1 MKQEQFVA
9 LHAEEWDALRSWLA
23 QLDRQPQAAM
33 RAERVLDFPQAYRRV
48 CHQLSLAQA
57 RGYSREVTDRLQQIV
72 QMGHRQ
78 LYRPPAPRWH
88 KVAVFLLADFPRL
101 VRQQWRYMLVAAL
114 LLYVPT
120 VVTYIVLQWKPVLAH
135 SLFTTQQLAQF
146 DRMYDPANSHIGRS
160 SGTDLQMFGF
170 YIMNNVSIAFRTFA
184 SGLLFGVGAI
194 YVLAA
199 NGVIIGGV
207 AGHLNAIGYGG
218 PFWRFV
224 VGHSGFELTAIVI
237 AGGAGLQFG
246 LSLLAPGRLRRE
258 VALRHAAWIGARLAM
273 GAFAMLV
280 AAAFIEAYWSSIA
293 ALPDVVKYSTGG
305 GIWILLLWWLIRGGA
320 GSDHAA

>member
-9 LHAEEWDALRSWLA
+9 SYAKEWDTLQSWLA
-23 QLDRQPQAAM
+23 QLDRAPQAAM
-33 RAERVLDFPQAYRRV
+33 RAERMLDFPHAYRRV
-48 CHQLSLAQA
+48 CHHLSLAQA

-101 VRQQWRYMLVAAL
+101 VRQQWRCMLVAAL
-114 LLYVPT
+114 LLYLPAI
-120 VVTYIVLQWKPVLAH
+120 VTYIVVLWKPTLAH
-135 SLFTTQQLAQF
+135 SLFTARQLADF
-146 DRMYDPANSHIGRS
+146 DKMYDPANNHIGRS

-184 SGLLFGVGAI
+184 SGLAFGVGAI

-199 NGVIIGGV
+199 NGVILGGV
-207 AGHLNAIGYGG
+207 AGHLEAIGYGG

-258 VALRHAAWIGARLAM
+258 IALRDAAWTGARLAM
-273 GAFAMLV
+273 GAFAMLI

-293 ALPDVVKYSTGG
+293 ALPDVVKFSSGA
-305 GIWILLLWWLIRGGA
+305 GIWVLVLWWLIRGGA
-320 GSDHAA
+320 GSRYAA

>member
-9 LHAEEWDALRSWLA
+9 LHEKEWDVLRAWLG
-23 QLDRQPQAAM
+23 QLDRKAQVAM
-33 RAERVLDFPQAYRRV
+33 QSEHALDFPQAYRRV
-48 CHQLSLAQA
+48 CHQLALAQA

-88 KVAVFLLADFPRL
+88 KVAVFLVADFPRL

-114 LLYVPT
+114 LLYVPA
-120 VVTYIVLQWKPVLAH
+120 VVIYIVLQWKPVLAH
-135 SLFTTQQLAQF
+135 SLFSAGQLHDF
-146 DRMYDPANSHIGRS
+146 DTMYDPANSHIGRS

-170 YIMNNVSIAFRTFA
+170 YVMNNVSIAFRTFA

-199 NGVIIGGV
+199 NGVIMGGV

-246 LSLLAPGRLRRE
+246 LALLAPGRLRRE
-258 VALRHAAWIGARLAM
+258 VALRHAAWTGARLAM
-273 GAFAMLV
+273 GAFAMLI

-293 ALPDVVKYSTGG
+293 ALPDVVKFSSGA
-305 GIWILLLWWLIRGGA
+305 GIWLLVLWWLARGGA
-320 GSDHAA
+320 GGGRAA

>member
-9 LHAEEWDALRSWLA
+9 LHAEEWDALRFWLA

-33 RAERVLDFPQAYRRV
+33 RAERATEFPASYRRV
-48 CHQLSLAQA
+48 CHHLALAQA

-88 KVAVFLLADFPRL
+88 KLALFLLADFPRL
-101 VRQQWRYMLVAAL
+101 VRQQWRYMLAAFI
-114 LLYVPT
+114 LLYLPA
-120 VVTYIVLQWKPVLAH
+120 VVAYVAIVLRPELAH
-135 SLFTTQQLAQF
+135 SLFSTSQLSEF
-146 DRMYDPANSHIGRS
+146 DNMYNPANSNLGRS
-160 SGTDLQMFGF
+160 SGTDLQMFG
-170 YIMNNVSIAFRTFA
+170 YYVMNNVGIAFRTFA
-184 SGLLFGVGAI
+184 SGLLLGVGAI

-199 NGVIIGGV
+199 NGVLMGGV
-207 AGHLNAIGYGG
+207 AGHLNAIGYGA

-246 LSLLAPGRLRRE
+246 LSLLAPGRQRRGEALRR
-258 VALRHAAWIGARLAM
+258 AAWIGARLAM

-293 ALPDVVKYSTGG
+293 ALPNIVKYGSGAAIWLLV
-305 GIWILLLWWLIRGGA
+305 GIWLGRGGA
-320 GSDHAA
+320 GSSHAA

>member
-9 LHAEEWDALRSWLA
+9 LHAKQWDALQSWLG
-23 QLDRQPQAAM
+23 QLDRQPKVAM
-33 RAERVLDFPQAYRRV
+33 HAERALDFPHAYRRV
-48 CHQLSLAQA
+48 CQHLALAQA
-57 RGYSREVTDRLQQIV
+57 RGYSREVIERLQHIV
-72 QMGHRQ
+72 EMGHRQ

-88 KVAVFLLADFPRL
+88 KVALFLLADFPRL
-101 VRQQWRYMLVAAL
+101 VRQQWRCMLVATL
-114 LLYVPT
+114 LLYLPG
-120 VVTYIVLQWKPVLAH
+120 VVTYWVVQWKPELAH
-135 SLFTTQQLAQF
+135 ALFTTQQLTNF

-160 SGTDLQMFGF
+160 SGTDLQMFGY

-207 AGHLNAIGYGG
+207 AGHLDAIGYGA

-246 LSLLAPGRLRRE
+246 LRLLAPGRMRRE
-258 VALRHAAWIGARLAM
+258 VALRDAAWTGARLAL

-293 ALPDVVKYSTGG
+293 ALPDVVKYGTGA
-305 GIWILLLWWLIRGGA
+305 GIWALVLIWLLRGGA
-320 GSDHAA
+320 GRGHAA

>member
-9 LHAEEWDALRSWLA
+9 LHAEEWDKLGTWLA
-23 QLDRQPQAAM
+23 QLDRQPKLAM
-33 RAERVLDFPQAYRRV
+33 GGEHALDFPVAYRRV
-48 CHQLSLAQA
+48 CHHLSLARA

-88 KVAVFLLADFPRL
+88 KLAMFLVADFPRL
-101 VRQQWRYMLVAAL
+101 VRQQWRYMLVAL
-114 LLYVPT
+114 FLLYAPA
-120 VVTYIVLQWKPVLAH
+120 VVAYVLILWKPALAH
-135 SLFTTQQLAQF
+135 SLFTTRQLADF
-146 DRMYDPANSHIGRS
+146 DKMYDPANSHIGRS
-160 SGTDLQMFGF
+160 SGTDLQMFGY

-199 NGVIIGGV
+199 NGVVIGGV

-246 LSLLAPGRLRRE
+246 LSLLAPGRLPRE
-258 VALRHAAWIGARLAM
+258 LALRRAAWIGARLAM
-273 GAFAMLV
+273 GAFAMLI

-293 ALPDVVKYSTGG
+293 SLPDVVKFGSGAC
-305 GIWILLLWWLIRGGA
+305 IWLLVLWWLMRGGA
-320 GSDHAA
+320 GSKHAA

>member
-9 LHAEEWDALRSWLA
+9 LHEKEWNVLRSWLG
-23 QLDRQPQAAM
+23 QLDRTPQAAM
-33 RAERVLDFPQAYRRV
+33 RAEHALDFPQAYRRV
-48 CHQLSLAQA
+48 CHHLALAQA

-88 KVAVFLLADFPRL
+88 KVAVFLVADFPRL
-101 VRQQWRYMLVAAL
+101 VRQQWRCMLVAML
-114 LLYVPT
+114 LLYLPAVIAYVAIMWEPS
-120 VVTYIVLQWKPVLAH
+120 LAH
-135 SLFTTQQLAQF
+135 SVFTTRQLADF
-146 DRMYDPANSHIGRS
+146 DHMYDPANSHLGRS

-207 AGHLNAIGYGG
+207 AGHLNAIGYGA

-246 LSLLAPGRLRRE
+246 LSLLAPGRQRRE

-273 GAFAMLV
+273 GAFAMLI

-293 ALPDVVKYSTGG
+293 ALPDVVKYSSGA
-305 GIWILLLWWLIRGGA
+305 GIWVLVFWWLLRGGA
-320 GSDHAA
+320 GSRHAA

>member
-9 LHAEEWDALRSWLA
+9 LHAAEWDDLRAWLA

-33 RAERVLDFPQAYRRV
+33 RAERALDFPRAYRRA
-48 CHQLSLAQA
+48 CHHLSLAQA
-57 RGYSREVTDRLQQIV
+57 RGYSREVTERLQKIV

-88 KVAVFLLADFPRL
+88 KLAMFLVADFPRL
-101 VRQQWRYMLVAAL
+101 VRQQWRCMLVAFL
-114 LLYVPT
+114 LLYLPAI
-120 VVTYIVLQWKPVLAH
+120 VTYALIMWKPAWAH
-135 SLFTTQQLAQF
+135 ALFTSRQLTQF
-146 DRMYDPANSHIGRS
+146 DQMYDPANSHIGRS
-160 SGTDLQMFGF
+160 SGTDLHMFGV
-170 YIMNNVSIAFRTFA
+170 YVMNNVSIAFRTFA
-184 SGLLFGVGAI
+184 SGLLFGLGSI

-246 LSLLAPGRLRRE
+246 LSLLAPGRLPRE
-258 VALRHAAWIGARLAM
+258 LALRLAAWTGARLAM
-273 GAFAMLV
+273 GAFAMLI

-293 ALPDVVKYSTGG
+293 ALPDLVKFSSGA
-305 GIWILLLWWLIRGGA
+305 GIWLLVAWWLLRGGA
-320 GSDHAA
+320 GSRHAT

>member
-9 LHAEEWDALRSWLA
+9 LHAEEWDALRFWLA

-33 RAERVLDFPQAYRRV
+33 RAERMLDFPQAYRRV
-48 CHQLSLAQA
+48 CHHLALAQA
-57 RGYSREVTDRLQQIV
+57 RGYSREVTERLQQIV

-88 KVAVFLLADFPRL
+88 KAAVFLLADFPRL
-101 VRQQWRYMLVAAL
+101 VRQQWRFMLVALL
-114 LLYVPT
+114 LLYAPM
-120 VVTYIVLQWKPVLAH
+120 VVTYVVLQWKPALAH
-135 SLFTTQQLAQF
+135 SLFTVRQLAEF
-146 DRMYDPANSHIGRS
+146 EKMYDPSNSHIGRS
-160 SGTDLQMFGF
+160 SGTDLQMFGH

-207 AGHLNAIGYGG
+207 AGHLNAIGYGA

-237 AGGAGLQFG
+237 AGGAGLQLGFR
-246 LSLLAPGRLRRE
+246 LLAPGRLRRD
-258 VALRHAAWIGARLAM
+258 VALRHAASTGARLAM

-293 ALPDVVKYSTGG
+293 SFPDSVKYGSGAL
-305 GIWILLLWWLIRGGA
+305 IWVLVLWWLLRGGA
-320 GSDHAA
+320 GSSHAA

>member
-9 LHAEEWDALRSWLA
+9 LHAKEWDALQSWLA
-23 QLDRQPQAAM
+23 QLDRQPQVAM
-33 RAERVLDFPQAYRRV
+33 SGERATDFPAAYRRV
-48 CHQLSLAQA
+48 CHHLSLAQA

-72 QMGHRQ
+72 QRGHRQ

-88 KVAVFLLADFPRL
+88 KLAVFLLIDFPRL
-101 VRQQWRYMLVAAL
+101 VRQQWRYMLAAL
-114 LLYVPT
+114 ILLYLPA
-120 VVTYIVLQWKPVLAH
+120 VVAYVAVRWHPELAH
-135 SLFTTQQLAQF
+135 SLFTTQQLSEF
-146 DRMYDPANSHIGRS
+146 DKMYNPANINLGRS
-160 SGTDLQMFGF
+160 SGTDLQMFG
-170 YIMNNVSIAFRTFA
+170 YYVMNNVGIAFRTFA
-184 SGLLFGVGAI
+184 SGLLLGVGAI

-199 NGVIIGGV
+199 NGVIMGGI
-207 AGHLNAIGYGG
+207 AGHLNAIGYGA

-246 LSLLAPGRLRRE
+246 LSLLAPGRRRRGE
-258 VALRHAAWIGARLAM
+258 ALRHAAWIGARLAM

-293 ALPDVVKYSTGG
+293 ALPNVVKYSSGAAV
-305 GIWILLLWWLIRGGA
+305 WVLVAFWLGRGGA

>member
-1 MKQEQFVA
+1 
-9 LHAEEWDALRSWLA
+9 LRAEEWDTLQSWLT

-33 RAERVLDFPQAYRRV
+33 RAERSLEFPEAYRRV
-48 CHQLSLAQA
+48 CQDLALAQA

-88 KVAVFLLADFPRL
+88 KLAVFLLADFPRL
-101 VRQQWRYMLVAAL
+101 VRQQWRYMLAAVI
-114 LLYVPT
+114 LLYVPA
-120 VVTYIVLQWKPVLAH
+120 VVTYVLLQWRPELAH
-135 SLFTTQQLAQF
+135 SLFSTTQLNDF
-146 DRMYDPANSHIGRS
+146 DKMYDPANSHIGRS
-160 SGTDLQMFGF
+160 SGTDLQMFG
-170 YIMNNVSIAFRTFA
+170 YYVMNNVSIAFRTFA
-184 SGLLFGVGAI
+184 SGLLLGVGAI

-199 NGVIIGGV
+199 NGLIIGGV
-207 AGHLNAIGYGG
+207 AGHLNAIGYGA

-237 AGGAGLQFG
+237 SGGAGLQLG
-246 LSLLAPGRLRRE
+246 LSLLAPGRMRRE
-258 VALRHAAWIGARLAM
+258 TALRIAAWNGARLAM
-273 GAFAMLV
+273 GAFAMLL

-293 ALPDVVKYSTGG
+293 SLPDVVKYGSGAA
-305 GIWILLLWWLIRGGA
+305 IWLLVLFWLGRGGV

>member
-9 LHAEEWDALRSWLA
+9 LHATQWDAVQSWLA
-23 QLDRQPQAAM
+23 QLDRKPKVAM
-33 RAERVLDFPQAYRRV
+33 QSERALDFPEAYRRI
-48 CHQLSLAQA
+48 CHQLALAQA
-57 RGYSREVTDRLQQIV
+57 RGYSREVIDRLQRIV
-72 QMGHRQ
+72 EMGHGQ

-88 KVAVFLLADFPRL
+88 TIALFLAADFPRL
-101 VRQQWRYMLVAAL
+101 VRQQWRYMLAAAL
-114 LLYVPT
+114 LLYVPG
-120 VVTYIVLQWKPVLAH
+120 VVTYLLLQWKPEFAH
-135 SLFTTQQLAQF
+135 ALFTTRQIANF
-146 DRMYDPANSHIGRS
+146 DQMYDPANSHIGRS

-184 SGLLFGVGAI
+184 SGLMFGVGAI

-207 AGHLNAIGYGG
+207 AGHLNAIGYGA

-246 LSLLAPGRLRRE
+246 LRLLAPGRLRRE
-258 VALRHAAWIGARLAM
+258 VALRHAAWTGARLAM

-293 ALPDVVKYSTGG
+293 ALPDSVKYGSGAA
-305 GIWILLLWWLIRGGA
+305 IWLLVLMWLLRGGA
-320 GSDHAA
+320 RSGHAA

>member
-1 MKQEQFVA
+1 MRQEQFVA
-9 LHAEEWDALRSWLA
+9 LHAKEWDALRKWLE
-23 QLDRQPQAAM
+23 QLDRQPKAAM
-33 RAERVLDFPQAYRRV
+33 SAERALDFPQSYRHV
-48 CHQLSLAQA
+48 CHHLSLAQA

-72 QMGHRQ
+72 LMGHRQ

-88 KVAVFLLADFPRL
+88 KLAMFLVADFPRL
-101 VRQQWRYMLVAAL
+101 VRQQWRYMLVALL
-114 LLYVPT
+114 LLYLPAVIA
-120 VVTYIVLQWKPVLAH
+120 YALILWKPALAH
-135 SLFTTQQLAQF
+135 SLFTTRELADF
-146 DRMYDPANSHIGRS
+146 DKMYDPANGHIGRS

-184 SGLLFGVGAI
+184 SGLLLGVGAI

-207 AGHLNAIGYGG
+207 AGHLNAIGYGA

-258 VALRHAAWIGARLAM
+258 VALRRAAWIGARLAM
-273 GAFAMLV
+273 GAFAMLI

-293 ALPDVVKYSTGG
+293 ALPDLVKYGSGA
-305 GIWILLLWWLIRGGA
+305 GIWLLVLWWLLRGGA
-320 GSDHAA
+320 GGKHAA